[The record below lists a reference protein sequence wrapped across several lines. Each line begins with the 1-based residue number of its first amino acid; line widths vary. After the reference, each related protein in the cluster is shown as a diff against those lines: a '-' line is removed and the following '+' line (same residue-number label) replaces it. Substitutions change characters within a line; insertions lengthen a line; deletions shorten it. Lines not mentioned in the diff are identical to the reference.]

1 MPFRCEQHPRAS
13 CYLPLMSSDRTPTLG
28 GRRIVVTRS
37 SDQASEL
44 VKLLADRGAE
54 PIEMPVTRIEPLDFA
69 PLRDI
74 IARLGDYRWV
84 VFTSQNGVRIFWD
97 AMTTYGAGSR
107 ALHDVSIVGVG
118 PATASALEERGVTL
132 SVRPSRFVAEGVL
145 DAMVSSGKVKGVR
158 VLYAAAEGARDVI
171 PKGLEAAGAMVD
183 RVDIYR
189 SVPDTTGAAAM
200 RARIEQEEIDLVTYT
215 AGSAVRAFVSAV
227 GASAARHVGAAS
239 IGPVTSD
246 VARGLGL
253 DVVVEAKQPTMSA
266 LVDGI
271 MDYYGN

>member
-1 MPFRCEQHPRAS
+1 MSFNRALS
-13 CYLPLMSSDRTPTLG
+13 LG
-28 GRRIVVTRS
+28 GRRIVVTRAS
-37 SDQASEL
+37 EQASEL
-44 VKLLADRGAE
+44 VGLLSEYGAE

-74 IARLGDYRWV
+74 IARLGDYSWV

-107 ALHDVSIVGVG
+107 SLHDMRVVGVG
-118 PATASALEERGVTL
+118 PATASALEERGITL
-132 SVRPSRFVAEGVL
+132 SVHPSRFVAEGVL
-145 DAMVSSGKVKGVR
+145 DAIVSSGSMEGAR

-171 PKGLEAAGAMVD
+171 PKGLEEKGASVD

-189 SVPDTTGAAAM
+189 SVPETSGATVM
-200 RARIEQEEIDLVTYT
+200 RARIEREEIDLVTYT

-227 GASAARHVGAAS
+227 GADTAKRVGAAS
-239 IGPVTSD
+239 IGPVTSE

-253 DVVVEAKQPTMSA
+253 DVVVEAREPTMRE
-266 LVDGI
+266 LVNAILG
-271 MDYYGN
+271 YYGVTV

>member
-1 MPFRCEQHPRAS
+1 
-13 CYLPLMSSDRTPTLG
+13 MSSDRTPTLG
-28 GRRIVVTRS
+28 GRRIVVTRA

-44 VKLLADRGAE
+44 VRLLAERGAE

-74 IARLGDYRWV
+74 IARLGDYGWV

-107 ALHDVSIVGVG
+107 ALHDVRIVGVG
-118 PATASALEERGVTL
+118 PATAGALEERGVTL

-145 DAMVSSGKVKGVR
+145 DAMVSSGKVEGVR

-171 PKGLEAAGAMVD
+171 PKGLEAAGALVD

-189 SVPDTTGAAAM
+189 SVPDTTGASAM

-227 GASAARHVGAAS
+227 GAGAARHVCAAS
-239 IGPVTSD
+239 IGPVTSE

-253 DVVVEAKQPTMSA
+253 TVVAEAVSPTMEG
-266 LVDGI
+266 LVQAI
-271 MDYYGN
+271 EKHFASQRQLPRPEELPRH